1 MEVGALKPDN
11 YRSCSSWI
19 ETTSIDLHSR
29 HPSIIEQDFLLLD
42 AEEHREKWDIVSL
55 SLVLN
60 FVPEAKDRGTFFKP
74 YAILSA
80 LTELRD
86 SSHAPPRLP
95 NSDTEWLSFSR
106 SEDVSL
112 SLVGGINYPYGQLP
126 LACVANSRYLD
137 FDHLKALMETIGF
150 REVQQRWRPGG
161 KMAYWLY
168 RKELPLNGVVEQFQ
182 KKVVL
187 RQGNIRNNFSILL

>member
-60 FVPEAKDRGTFFKP
+60 FVPEAKDRGTFF
-74 YAILSA
+74 I
-80 LTELRD
+80 
-86 SSHAPPRLP
+86 
-95 NSDTEWLSFSR
+95 
-106 SEDVSL
+106 
-112 SLVGGINYPYGQLP
+112 
-126 LACVANSRYLD
+126 C
-137 FDHLKALMETIGF
+137 HLEC
-150 REVQQRWRPGG
+150 PD
-161 KMAYWLY
+161 
-168 RKELPLNGVVEQFQ
+168 
-182 KKVVL
+182 
-187 RQGNIRNNFSILL
+187 